1 MINFDGKCFSSF
13 KAVPEESLSCL
24 TFLPIHTHHLIAFG
38 GKISLL
44 ESHYFSIM
52 ASLRRFRVEI
62 PMHFTLDFFQ
72 EQTHLLNNFNKS
84 TPDIQQLSLKF
95 YRKKPPTQEEA
106 VCPICFLMQG
116 NESTWENKT
125 LDLTLYKDHYVFA
138 SAYSNL
144 FQTNASLRQLGQVF
158 AYENG
163 FGAALLLNDHKRLVE
178 STHGAVFLI
187 QPDGIQTPALSE
199 GTANTVI
206 RNAFIEFL
214 KKESEIQQFETE
226 IAVFSIQQ
234 AEEVFLISSAYGFLH
249 IGQFRKK
256 KLGKEKSVS
265 LRLQFLD
272 YLKNQL

>member
-13 KAVPEESLSCL
+13 KAVPEELLSCL
-24 TFLPIHTHHLIAFG
+24 NSLPIHTHHLIAFE

-44 ESHYFSIM
+44 EAHYFSIM
-52 ASLRRFRVEI
+52 ATLRRFRVEI
-62 PMHFTLDFFQ
+62 PMHYNLNFFQ
-72 EQTHLLNNFNKS
+72 EQTNLLNDFNKN
-84 TPDIQQLSLKF
+84 PEDVQQLGLKF
-95 YRKKPPTQEEA
+95 YRKKSPIKEEA
-106 VCPICFLMQG
+106 VGPIYFLMQAD
-116 NESTWENKT
+116 EFPLDNKT
-125 LDLTLYKDHYVFA
+125 LDLTLYKDHYIFA
-138 SAYSNL
+138 NDYSNL
-144 FQTNASLRQLGQVF
+144 FQTNTSLRELGQVF

-187 QPDGIQTPALSE
+187 QHDGIQTQAISE

-206 RNAFIEFL
+206 RNAFIQFL
-214 KKESEIQQFETE
+214 KKEREVQEVETE

-234 AEEVFLISSAYGFLH
+234 AQEVFLISSVYGFIH

-256 KLGKEKSVS
+256 KFEKEKSVS
-265 LRLQFLD
+265 LRLEFLE